1 MTYRTPPQSDSLY
14 VAFAKQLLA
23 LEPKTGA
30 LRWTIALPSA
40 ASRIFRAGGR
50 LFLVVEKTLLVVDAE
65 SGAQVASTELPFT
78 ATVGVVHDGHLYLS
92 GDGFGCVDP
101 SGQLLWSATQPV
113 NTSTWSFDFTLVC
126 RDADENERWRVDA
139 GPMSLTGLCIGEEV
153 AQPNLGR

>member
-1 MTYRTPPQSDSLY
+1 MSLSEDERARPVRCYPGGVTYRTPPQSDSLY

-30 LRWTIALPSA
+30 LRWTIASMLWNASA
-40 ASRIFRAGGR
+40 LA
-50 LFLVVEKTLLVVDAE
+50 L
-65 SGAQVASTELPFT
+65 
-78 ATVGVVHDGHLYLS
+78 VVHDGHLYLS

-126 RDADENERWRVDA
+126 RDADENERWRGDA